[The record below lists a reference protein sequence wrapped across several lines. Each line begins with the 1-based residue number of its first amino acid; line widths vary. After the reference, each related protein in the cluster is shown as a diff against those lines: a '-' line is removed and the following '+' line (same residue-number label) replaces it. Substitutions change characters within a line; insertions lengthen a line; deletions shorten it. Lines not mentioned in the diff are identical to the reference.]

1 MHLLREAI
9 RRVLEENPV
18 AVRQAVD
25 QRLDA
30 ILQVQAVVT
39 RYLTLADQSETVE
52 TMMARHQELARDGHD
67 LFEIIN
73 ATPWRKKGNFR
84 AIKIRDLE
92 KQEDGATMVILTRAG
107 ELLRWG
113 SITAGRLGIPLA
125 EIFDVNRMWEMEN
138 TTGKSG
144 GTVKR

>member
-1 MHLLREAI
+1 MHILREVI
-9 RRVLEENPV
+9 RRVTEENPV
-18 AVRQAVD
+18 ALRQSAD
-25 QRLDA
+25 QRIDVL
-30 ILQVQAVVT
+30 LQVQSVIT
-39 RYLTLADQSETVE
+39 RYLTLADQSETVL

-67 LFEIIN
+67 LFELIN

-113 SITAGRLGIPLA
+113 SLTAGRLGIPLA
-125 EIFDVNRMWEMEN
+125 EIFDVNCMWEMEN